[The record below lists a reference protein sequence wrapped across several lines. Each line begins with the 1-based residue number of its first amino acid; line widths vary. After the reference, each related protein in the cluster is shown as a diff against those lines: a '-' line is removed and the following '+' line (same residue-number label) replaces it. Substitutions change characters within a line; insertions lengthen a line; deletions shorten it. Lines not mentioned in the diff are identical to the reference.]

1 MKRARGGKVKRK
13 RADDDFNPEGEG
25 ASSDEENGKSTP
37 GAEEEKKSKGKKV
50 KLLGFPELSEFMKSN
65 AGNLD
70 SIKEFTN
77 MINKSSGTRRL
88 TNQLITQAF
97 ALAKDNASLIEWA
110 ENVVEAVATKLLE
123 PKKRIKDCMFFP
135 SKDSEQKLI
144 HYLDTAKEEML
155 VCIFTITNN
164 NLAESLRNAHNRGV
178 KVRVISDDENLK
190 MLGSD
195 VQDLRTFGIPVCAD
209 KDPRAHMHN
218 KFVVIDSYLL
228 ITGSFNWTCQA
239 VNKNQEN
246 LLVVE
251 DTDLSR
257 DYKTEFEKLWTDFY
271 VGQWVPTQAPVA
283 VAVADPV
290 QPNTQTPAPEP

>member
-1 MKRARGGKVKRK
+1 MRRGRGSKIRRK
-13 RADDDFNPEGEG
+13 R
-25 ASSDEENGKSTP
+25 SDEDFHPDGEADSSEEESAKSTP
-37 GAEEEKKSKGKKV
+37 LPEEEKKTKGKKV
-50 KLLGFPELSEFMKSN
+50 KLFTFPEISEFMRNN

-70 SIKEFTN
+70 CIKEFTS

-88 TNQLITQAF
+88 TNQVIAQAF
-97 ALAKDNASLIEWA
+97 SMAKDNTMLIEWT
-110 ENVVEAVATKLLE
+110 EKIVEAVNTKLLE

-135 SKDSEQKLI
+135 SKDSEQRLI
-144 HYLDTAKEEML
+144 QYLELAKEELL

-164 NLAESLRNAHNRGV
+164 NLAECLRNAHSRGV

-195 VQDLRTFGIPVCAD
+195 VMDLRTFGIPVCVD

-218 KFVVIDSYLL
+218 KFAVIDNYLL

-246 LLVVE
+246 LVVIE
-251 DTDLSR
+251 DADLSR
-257 DYKTEFEKLWTDFY
+257 DFKTEFDKLWTNFF
-271 VGQWVPTQAPVA
+271 VGQWAEPLPSSSA
-283 VAVADPV
+283 
-290 QPNTQTPAPEP
+290 PAPDP